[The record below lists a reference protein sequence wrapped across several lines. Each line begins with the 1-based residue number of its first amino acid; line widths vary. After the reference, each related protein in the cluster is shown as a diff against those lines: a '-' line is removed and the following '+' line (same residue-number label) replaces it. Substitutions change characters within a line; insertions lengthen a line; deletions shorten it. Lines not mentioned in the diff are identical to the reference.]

1 MNSQPSKEQLKFLK
15 KIQYLKE
22 YAYLSDESNIVTYLA
37 HEKMVV
43 KFSKL
48 SSQLAYC
55 KITESG
61 KAYLRDLKISNRR
74 YRITTVL
81 SITAL
86 ITSILSIV
94 LSPFFQAFFTKL
106 YGL

>member
-1 MNSQPSKEQLKFLK
+1 MKSQPSKEQLKFLK